1 MTSYTQTLNYLYTQL
16 PMFTRVGEAAYKPN
30 LDNTLKLLEAL
41 NNPHLKLKFI
51 HVAGTNGKGSTSN
64 MLAAILQ
71 RAGYKTGLYTSP
83 HLLDFRE
90 RIRVN
95 GSMISKAFVVKFVA
109 QNKALFLEIKPS
121 FFEMTVALC
130 FVYFA
135 QQKTDI
141 AIIETGLGGRLD
153 STNVIVPLLSIITNI
168 GLDHTNL
175 LGNTLQE
182 IALEKAGIIKEKIPI
197 VIGETDAITK
207 KVFTAKA
214 KACNSELV
222 FADKRMKIEVLSKND
237 TSIKIKV
244 LERNKVWLEKVS
256 LSLVG
261 NYQLKNV
268 ATVLQSIRFLQ
279 MHFAIAAK
287 DIQYGLGHIQ
297 ALTGFAGRWQVV
309 QKNPMVIL
317 DTGHNAHGLRQSIK
331 QLVERK
337 AKKIHI
343 VFGVVRDK
351 KLDDIL
357 PLIPLD
363 AHYYL
368 CAPQLPRVLPVEEL
382 EQVFSKHNFEFT
394 ACESVEDAYKYAHK
408 RCKKNEIIFV
418 GGSTFV
424 VAEVLTFLVKNKKI
438 P

>member
-30 LDNTLKLLEAL
+30 LDNTIKLLEAL
-41 NNPHLKLKFI
+41 NNPHLQLKFI

-64 MLAAILQ
+64 MLAAVLQ

-175 LGNTLQE
+175 LGNTQQE

-214 KACNSELV
+214 KACNSEIV

-382 EQVFSKHNFEFT
+382 EQVFSKHNFQFT

>member
-109 QNKALFLEIKPS
+109 HNKALFLEIKPS

-357 PLIPLD
+357 PLLPLD